1 MTGSVS
7 GVSYEIEPKNK
18 YFEAIRAIAEY
29 EIRPGN
35 TVMFLSEVDL
45 TEVERM
51 RARACAAG
59 GRKPSTPVN
68 IRIVYDVT
76 SLEI

>member
-1 MTGSVS
+1 MSGDRTNPVS
-7 GVSYEIEPKNK
+7 NAAYTIEPKNR

-45 TEVERM
+45 TEVERVAL
-51 RARACAAG
+51 ARPRDE
-59 GRKPSTPVN
+59 GR
-68 IRIVYDVT
+68 RIQR
-76 SLEI
+76 SS

>member
-1 MTGSVS
+1 MSNDMMNRISNAG
-7 GVSYEIEPKNK
+7 YRIEPENK

-45 TEVERM
+45 TEVERV
-51 RARACAAG
+51 RARATAG
-59 GRKPSTPVN
+59 RRPSN
-68 IRIVYDVT
+68 
-76 SLEI
+76 